1 MRDNTKDHIKQ
12 LKQRI
17 LALCT
22 RWKKEFTGTKKFWT
36 VAHMKW
42 LQHLKF
48 ENVSAQEA
56 FDEYV
61 IQLNEANERL
71 KRYDKRIEQW
81 AQLPRYA
88 EKVSKVVKT
97 TASQRGKKK

>member
-22 RWKKEFTGTKKFWT
+22 RWRKEFNGTKKCWT

-42 LQHLKF
+42 LQHLEF
-48 ENVSAQEA
+48 DNPVAQEA

-61 IQLNEANERL
+61 IQLNEANARL
-71 KRYDKRIEQW
+71 KRYDERIEKWRSAPVCRKGRQTD
-81 AQLPRYA
+81 LLLRD
-88 EKVSKVVKT
+88 
-97 TASQRGKKK
+97 